1 MFHGVLNQLTKLVK
15 LMCGVRIQ
23 VLPRVRFLI
32 AHLVRL
38 LVPMIREAV
47 VVHAFDLA
55 NRLAEYAGT
64 IRLAHQLDR
73 SRMFVVMTPRV
84 RVEQVAP
91 DEFRLV
97 LTTLRV
103 VQ

>member
-1 MFHGVLNQLTKLVK
+1 MIQVRLTY
-15 LMCGVRIQ
+15 GVRSQ

-32 AHLVRL
+32 VHQVRL

-55 NRLAEYAGT
+55 NRLAEHAVT

-73 SRMFVVMTPRV
+73 SQMFVVMTPRV

-91 DEFRLV
+91 AEFRLV
-97 LTTLRV
+97 LMTLRV